1 MRYRKGWIVLL
12 ALAVLSPLGAIAIGE
27 AWGEWG
33 IDAIEKAVGFKPRG
47 MQKTVE
53 SVPRAPISDYEIPGL
68 EERGLGGAGLILSA
82 LLGAGI
88 TAGAAFG
95 IARVV
100 RHGRISR
107 EDA

>member
-1 MRYRKGWIVLL
+1 MRYRRGWIILL
-12 ALAVLSPLGAIAIGE
+12 VLAVLSPLGAIVIGE

-33 IDAIEKAVGFKPRG
+33 IETIEKAVGFRPKG
-47 MQKTVE
+47 MEKTVE
-53 SVPRAPISDYEIPGL
+53 SVPGAPIPDYEIPGL

-88 TAGAAFG
+88 TAAAAFG
-95 IARVV
+95 IAKLV